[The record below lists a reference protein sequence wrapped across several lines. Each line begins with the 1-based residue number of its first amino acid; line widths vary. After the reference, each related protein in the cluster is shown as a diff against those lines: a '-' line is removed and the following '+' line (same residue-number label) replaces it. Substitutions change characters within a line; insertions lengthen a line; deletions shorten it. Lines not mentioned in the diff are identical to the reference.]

1 MKKILILSITILSL
15 AFCLQSCGPNYI
27 YTKEYT
33 IQNNI
38 WCYRDSLTFEVPIDD
53 NKAKYTFS
61 LLLSHGND
69 FPNENVYVT
78 IATKSP
84 DGTRAS
90 KQVSLEL
97 ADKTG
102 QWRNSSCQA
111 FVPVIEK
118 ATFSKAGKYIVTVAQ
133 NNRRDSLEMV
143 EKIGLKVEKIDNK

>member
-1 MKKILILSITILSL
+1 MKKISILSIVAFSL
-15 AFCLQSCGPNYI
+15 VFSLQSCGPNYI

-33 IQNNI
+33 IQNNT
-38 WCYRDSLTFEVPIDD
+38 WCYRDSLTFDVPIEDE
-53 NKAKYTFS
+53 KAKYTFS

-78 IATKSP
+78 LATKSP

-102 QWRNSSCQA
+102 QWRNTSCQA
-111 FVPVIEK
+111 LVPVIEN
-118 ATFSKAGKYIVTVAQ
+118 ATFSKAGKYSITVAQ
-133 NNRRDSLEMV
+133 NNRRDSLEMI
-143 EKIGLKVEKIDNK
+143 EKIGLKVEKLQNN